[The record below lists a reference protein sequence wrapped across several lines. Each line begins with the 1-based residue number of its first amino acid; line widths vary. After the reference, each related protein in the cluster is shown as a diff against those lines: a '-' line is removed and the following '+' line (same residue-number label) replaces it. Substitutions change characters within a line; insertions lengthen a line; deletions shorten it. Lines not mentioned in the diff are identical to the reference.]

1 METLLM
7 PYGFK
12 SIKDVFNSD
21 PALKKIRSV
30 ISENDVV
37 NDFEKIFPEFKKVAQ
52 AKKSQ
57 NAVITLKVENAA
69 WRNELKFKEK
79 EIIEKINSYYGEE
92 RITKIIFSAR

>member
-1 METLLM
+1 M
-7 PYGFK
+7 PDGFK
-12 SIKDVFNSD
+12 SIKDVYNTD
-21 PALKKIRSV
+21 PALRKIRAV

-37 NDFEKIFPEFKKVAQ
+37 NDFDKIFPEFKKVAQ
-52 AKKSQ
+52 AKKTQIS
-57 NAVITLKVENAA
+57 VITLRVENAA

>member
-7 PYGFK
+7 PDGFK

-30 ISENDVV
+30 ISENEVV

-57 NAVITLKVENAA
+57 NLVITLKVENAA